1 MGYPLRTGQAA
12 LWLACSLATPA
23 TFADIPDNLHEHPVW
38 LTLGHYHQDTLGSG
52 FTSQADHPAFF
63 LSESGKTSPEAELQ
77 ATLEAIRQPGGGDD
91 HARCRFPA
99 RDAWLREQLDL
110 PNTPV
115 RSEEH
120 TSELQS
126 RPHLVCRLL
135 LEKKKHK

>member
-1 MGYPLRTGQAA
+1 MGYSLYSRRAA
-12 LWLACSLATPA
+12 LWLACSLATSSTLAA
-23 TFADIPDNLHEHPVW
+23 TPDDLHEHPVW

-52 FTSQADHPAFF
+52 FTSQADDPAFF

-115 RSEEH
+115 DCPAYDEWAERSEEH

-126 RPHLVCRLL
+126 RPH
-135 LEKKKHK
+135 